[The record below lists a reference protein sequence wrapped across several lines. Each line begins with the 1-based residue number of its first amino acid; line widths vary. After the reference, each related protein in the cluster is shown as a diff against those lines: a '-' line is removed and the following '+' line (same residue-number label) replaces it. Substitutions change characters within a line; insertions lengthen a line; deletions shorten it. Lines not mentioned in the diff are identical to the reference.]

1 MRRRTWCA
9 GHDHAGRYIDGDLPG
24 RCKPDGGAI
33 RADCP
38 VVDGLTPVGR
48 FQELMTSEQILH
60 RIGEI
65 GIVPVV
71 RAGSSQHALDA
82 VEAIEAGG
90 IPIVE
95 ITMTVPNAIS
105 TIRQVAARCGDR
117 VLVGA
122 GTVCN
127 AHQARECL
135 DAGAQFLVSPGLSV
149 AVLEVARTL
158 GVPVIP
164 GALTPTEIMAASEAG
179 AKAIKIFPCGSVGGA
194 KYIKALCGPFPELH
208 FIPTGGV
215 NPGNVAEFFAAG
227 AFAVGMGSDLIDAA
241 ALLEGHKHEVVK
253 TCRAVGESVRTAKS
267 SK

>member
-1 MRRRTWCA
+1 
-9 GHDHAGRYIDGDLPG
+9 
-24 RCKPDGGAI
+24 
-33 RADCP
+33 
-38 VVDGLTPVGR
+38 
-48 FQELMTSEQILH
+48 MTSERIMK

-71 RAGSSQHALDA
+71 RASSSQHALDA
-82 VEAIEAGG
+82 VEAIEAAG

-95 ITMTVPNAIS
+95 ITLTVPNALS
-105 TIRQVAARCGDR
+105 TIRQVVAAYGDR
-117 VLVGA
+117 ILVGA

-127 AHQARECL
+127 AQQARESI
-135 DAGAQFLVSPGLSV
+135 DAGARFLVSPGFSV

-158 GVPVIP
+158 GVPAIP
-164 GALTPTEIMAASEAG
+164 GALTPTEIMAAAEAG

-194 KYIKALCGPFPELH
+194 KYIKALCGPFPELD

-241 ALLEGHKHEVVK
+241 ALREGHKHEVVK
-253 TCRAVGESVRTAKS
+253 TCRAVSESVRTAKS

>member
-1 MRRRTWCA
+1 
-9 GHDHAGRYIDGDLPG
+9 
-24 RCKPDGGAI
+24 
-33 RADCP
+33 
-38 VVDGLTPVGR
+38 
-48 FQELMTSEQILH
+48 MTSEQILK
-60 RIGEI
+60 RIGEV

-71 RAGSSQHALDA
+71 RASSSQHALDA

-105 TIRQVAARCGDR
+105 TIRQVVASCGDR

-122 GTVCN
+122 GTICN
-127 AHQARECL
+127 ANQARESI
-135 DAGAQFLVSPGLSV
+135 DAGARFLVSPGLSV

-158 GVPVIP
+158 GVPAIP

-194 KYIKALCGPFPELH
+194 KYVKALRGPFPDLN

-215 NPGNVAEFFAAG
+215 NPANIGEFFAAG

-241 ALLEGHKHEVVK
+241 ALREGRKQEVVK
-253 TCRAVGESVRTAKS
+253 TCRAASETVTLAKQ

>member
-1 MRRRTWCA
+1 
-9 GHDHAGRYIDGDLPG
+9 
-24 RCKPDGGAI
+24 
-33 RADCP
+33 
-38 VVDGLTPVGR
+38 
-48 FQELMTSEQILH
+48 MTAEQILK

-71 RAGSSQHALDA
+71 RASSSQHALDA

-95 ITMTVPNAIS
+95 ITLTVPNAIA
-105 TIRQVAARCGDR
+105 TIREVVQRSGDR

-127 AHQARECL
+127 AAQARECL

-158 GVPVIP
+158 GALAIP
-164 GALTPTEIMAASEAG
+164 GALTPTEIMAAAEAG
-179 AKAIKIFPCGSVGGA
+179 AKVIKIFPCGSVGGP
-194 KYIKALCGPFPELH
+194 KYIKALRGPFPDLH

-215 NPGNVAEFFAAG
+215 SPANAPEFFASG
-227 AFAVGMGSDLIDAA
+227 AFAIGMGSDLVDAV
-241 ALLEGHKHEVVK
+241 ALREGRKHEVVQ
-253 TCRAVGESVRTAKS
+253 TCRAVSNTVQIAKIKTA
-267 SK
+267 

>member
-1 MRRRTWCA
+1 
-9 GHDHAGRYIDGDLPG
+9 
-24 RCKPDGGAI
+24 
-33 RADCP
+33 
-38 VVDGLTPVGR
+38 
-48 FQELMTSEQILH
+48 MTSEQILK
-60 RIGEI
+60 RIGEV

-71 RAGSSQHALDA
+71 RASSSQHALDA

-105 TIRQVAARCGDR
+105 TIRQVVASCGDR

-122 GTVCN
+122 GTICN
-127 AHQARECL
+127 ANQARESI
-135 DAGAQFLVSPGLSV
+135 DAGARFLVSPGLSV

-158 GVPVIP
+158 GVPAIP

-194 KYIKALCGPFPELH
+194 KYIKALRGPFPDLN

-215 NPGNVAEFFAAG
+215 NPANIGEFFAAG

-241 ALLEGHKHEVVK
+241 ALREGRKQEVAK
-253 TCRAVGESVRTAKS
+253 TCRAVSETVTLAKQ

>member
-1 MRRRTWCA
+1 M
-9 GHDHAGRYIDGDLPG
+9 
-24 RCKPDGGAI
+24 
-33 RADCP
+33 
-38 VVDGLTPVGR
+38 TP
-48 FQELMTSEQILH
+48 EQILK

-65 GIVPVV
+65 GIVPVL

-95 ITMTVPNAIS
+95 ITMTVPNAIA
-105 TIRQVAARCGDR
+105 TIREVAQRCGDR

-127 AHQARECL
+127 AAQARECL

-158 GVPVIP
+158 GALAIP
-164 GALTPTEIMAASEAG
+164 GALTPTEIMAAAEGG
-179 AKAIKIFPCGSVGGA
+179 AKVIKIFPCGSVGGP
-194 KYIKALCGPFPELH
+194 KYIKALRGPFPDLH

-215 NPGNVAEFFAAG
+215 SPANAPEFFASG
-227 AFAVGMGSDLIDAA
+227 AFAIGMGSDLVDAV
-241 ALLEGHKHEVVK
+241 ALREGRRHEVIQ
-253 TCRAVGESVRTAKS
+253 TCRAVSNTVLIARTKTG
-267 SK
+267 

>member
-1 MRRRTWCA
+1 M
-9 GHDHAGRYIDGDLPG
+9 
-24 RCKPDGGAI
+24 KP
-33 RADCP
+33 
-38 VVDGLTPVGR
+38 
-48 FQELMTSEQILH
+48 EQTLD

-65 GIVPVV
+65 GIIPVV
-71 RAGSSQHALDA
+71 RATSSEHALEA

-90 IPIVE
+90 IPVVE

-105 TIRQVAARCGDR
+105 TIRQVAKSYGDR

-122 GTVCN
+122 GTICN
-127 AHQARECL
+127 AQQARESI
-135 DAGAQFLVSPGLSV
+135 DAGARFLVSPGLSV

-158 GVPVIP
+158 GVPAIP

-194 KYIKALCGPFPELH
+194 KYIKALRGPFPELD

-215 NPGNVAEFFAAG
+215 NPGNISEFFAAG

-241 ALLEGHKHEVVK
+241 ALREGRKHEVVK
-253 TCRAVGESVRTAKS
+253 TCRAVSESVRTAKPAR
-267 SK
+267 